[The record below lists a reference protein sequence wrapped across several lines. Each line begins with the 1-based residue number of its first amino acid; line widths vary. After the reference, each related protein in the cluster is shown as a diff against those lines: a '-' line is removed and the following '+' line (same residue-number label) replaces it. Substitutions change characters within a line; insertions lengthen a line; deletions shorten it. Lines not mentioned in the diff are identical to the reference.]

1 MAVVC
6 PIGFDADGLRAEVR
20 STYDR
25 VAHEPDGNFHFHR
38 GPAYAAELL
47 GYDLAQLDTLPPAAT
62 ASFAGVGN
70 PLRIDAIRPGDRVVD
85 VGCGA
90 GMDLLLA
97 ARAVGAT
104 GRVIGVDMT
113 DAMRERA
120 TASAKDAGLGARVE
134 VRAGDAESLPVENA
148 SVDVVI
154 SNGVLNLTT
163 DKNKAF
169 SEIAR
174 VLVPGGRLLLADIVV
189 EDELSEEIRG
199 DVDLWA
205 A

>member
-1 MAVVC
+1 
-6 PIGFDADGLRAEVR
+6 
-20 STYDR
+20 
-25 VAHEPDGNFHFHR
+25 
-38 GPAYAAELL
+38 
-47 GYDLAQLDTLPPAAT
+47 
-62 ASFAGVGN
+62 
-70 PLRIDAIRPGDRVVD
+70 
-85 VGCGA
+85 
-90 GMDLLLA
+90 
-97 ARAVGAT
+97 
-104 GRVIGVDMT
+104 MT

>member
-1 MAVVC
+1 MASSC
-6 PIGFDADGLRAEVR
+6 PIGFDTKRLRAEV
-20 STYDR
+20 SAIYSR
-25 VAHEPDGNFHFHR
+25 VAISPDGDYHFHR
-38 GPAYAAELL
+38 GPDYASKLL
-47 GYDLAQLDTLPPAAT
+47 GYDREALRALPDAAT

-70 PLRIDAIRPGDRVVD
+70 PLRIDEIPAGATVLD

-97 ARAVGAT
+97 AARVGPT
-104 GRVIGVDMT
+104 GRAIGVDMT
-113 DAMRERA
+113 PEMLEQTR
-120 TASAKDAGLGARVE
+120 ASARALRLEQVE
-134 VRAGDAESLPVENA
+134 LRLGDAEALPVEDA

-163 DKNKAF
+163 DKDKAF
-169 SEIAR
+169 AEIHR
-174 VLVPGGRLLLADIVV
+174 VLKPGGRLMLADIVV
-189 EDELSEEIRG
+189 AEELSEGIRN